1 MVRAMF
7 VAAALGAL
15 VAGRAHA
22 QIVEK
27 KVLTLEGARRAI
39 AAAEA
44 EARRNKAGGI
54 IAVVDDGGNLMALER
69 LEGTFAA
76 GARVSI
82 GKART
87 AALFKKPTRFFEELI
102 NKGRTAMTAVEDFTP
117 LIGGVPIVIEG
128 QIVGAIGVS
137 GANSA
142 QQDEELA
149 LAGAAAVT
157 GAGATMS
164 ITYFRGAEVAEAF
177 VKGRP
182 LVEVANYK
190 VHASHRDGAG
200 KAEVHLRDTD
210 IIHVL
215 HGKATLVTGGT
226 VLEGQTIEP
235 DEIRGAG
242 LQGGDTR
249 HLAEGDVVVVP
260 SGVPH
265 WFQQASAPFNYY
277 VVKVR

>member
-1 MVRAMF
+1 MIRAIVF
-7 VAAALGAL
+7 AAL
-15 VAGRAHA
+15 VAAVPARAQVA
-22 QIVEK
+22 GK
-27 KVLTLEGARRAI
+27 KSLTLDGARRAI

-44 EARRNKAGGI
+44 EAHKDQAAGV
-54 IAVVDDGGNLMALER
+54 IAVVDPGGNLIALER
-69 LEGTFAA
+69 LEGSFAA
-76 GARVSI
+76 GAKVSI

-102 NKGRTAMTAVEDFTP
+102 NKGRTAMSGLDDFTP
-117 LIGGVPIVIEG
+117 LIGGVPIAIDGE
-128 QIVGAIGVS
+128 IVGAIGVS

-142 QQDEELA
+142 QQDEEVA

-157 GAGATMS
+157 AASTTASVTHLGG
-164 ITYFRGAEVAEAF
+164 REVSQAF
-177 VKGRP
+177 VQGRP
-182 LVEVANYK
+182 LIETANYK
-190 VHASHRDGAG
+190 IHASHRDGAG

-226 VLEGQTIEP
+226 VVDGQTVEP
-235 DEIRGAG
+235 DEIRGSSVK
-242 LQGGDTR
+242 GGEVQ
-249 HLAEGDVVVVP
+249 HLAEGDVLVVP

-265 WFQQASAPFNYY
+265 WFQQASSPFDYY

>member
-1 MVRAMF
+1 MLRALF
-7 VAAALGAL
+7 VITALSAATA
-15 VAGRAHA
+15 AHA
-22 QIVEK
+22 QVAEK

-44 EARRNKAGGI
+44 DARQKNAGGI
-54 IAVVDDGGNLMALER
+54 IAVVDDGGNLIALER

-87 AALFKKPTRFFEELI
+87 AALFKKPTRLFEELI
-102 NKGRTAMTAVEDFTP
+102 NKGRTAMAAIEDFTP
-117 LIGGVPIVIEG
+117 LIGGVPIVSDG

-157 GAGATMS
+157 AAGAKAS
-164 ITYFRGAEVAEAF
+164 ITYLPGAQVAEAF
-177 VKGRP
+177 AKGRP
-182 LVEVANYK
+182 LIEVANYK

-215 HGKATLVTGGT
+215 QGKATLVTGGT
-226 VLEGQTIEP
+226 VLEAQSIEP

-242 LQGGDTR
+242 LHGGDVR

>member
-1 MVRAMF
+1 MKQRPM
-7 VAAALGAL
+7 
-15 VAGRAHA
+15 
-22 QIVEK
+22 
-27 KVLTLEGARRAI
+27 LTLEDCKKI
-39 AAAEA
+39 TAAAEA

>member
-1 MVRAMF
+1 MVRSLF
-7 VAAALGAL
+7 VAAALGAML
-15 VAGRAHA
+15 AVPARAQVAER
-22 QIVEK
+22 

-44 EARRNKAGGI
+44 EARRKNAGGI
-54 IAVVDDGGNLMALER
+54 IAVVDGGGNLMALER
-69 LEGTFAA
+69 LEGTFPA

-102 NKGRTAMTAVEDFTP
+102 NKGRTAMAALDDFTP
-117 LIGGVPIVIEG
+117 LIGGVPIVIED

-149 LAGAAAVT
+149 LAGAAAVM
-157 GAGATMS
+157 GAGATAS
-164 ITYFRGAEVAEAF
+164 VTYLRGAEVAEAF
-177 VKGRP
+177 TKGRP
-182 LVEVANYK
+182 LLEMANYK

-226 VLEGQTIEP
+226 VLEGQSTEP

-242 LQGGDTR
+242 LQGGDVR

-265 WFQQASAPFNYY
+265 WFQQASAPFDYY

>member
-1 MVRAMF
+1 MVRAIL
-7 VAAALGAL
+7 VAAALAA
-15 VAGRAHA
+15 VMPVPAHA
-22 QIVEK
+22 QVMEK
-27 KVLTLEGARRAI
+27 KVLTLDGARRAI

-44 EARRNKAGGI
+44 DARRNKAGGI
-54 IAVVDDGGNLMALER
+54 IAVVDDGGNLIALER

-102 NKGRTAMTAVEDFTP
+102 NKGRTAMAAIEDFTP
-117 LIGGVPIVIEG
+117 LIGGVPIVIDG

-157 GAGATMS
+157 GAGATAS
-164 ITYFRGAEVAEAF
+164 ITYLRGTEVAEAF

-215 HGKATLVTGGT
+215 HGKATLVTGGS
-226 VLEGQTIEP
+226 VLEGQNIEP

-242 LQGGDTR
+242 LQGGDVR
-249 HLAEGDVVVVP
+249 HLAEGDVLVVP

-265 WFQQASAPFNYY
+265 WFQQASAPFDYY

>member
-1 MVRAMF
+1 MIRAML
-7 VAAALGAL
+7 VAAALAAVVVGPA
-15 VAGRAHA
+15 RA
-22 QIVEK
+22 QVVEK

-44 EARRNKAGGI
+44 EARRDKAGGI
-54 IAVVDDGGNLMALER
+54 IAVVDDGGNLIALER

-76 GARVSI
+76 GARISI

-102 NKGRTAMTAVEDFTP
+102 NKSRTAMAALDDFTP
-117 LIGGVPIVIEG
+117 LIGGVPIVIDG

-157 GAGATMS
+157 GASATAS
-164 ITYFRGAEVAEAF
+164 ITYLRGAEVAEAF

-226 VLEGQTIEP
+226 VIDGQSTEP
-235 DEIRGAG
+235 DEIRGTG
-242 LQGGDTR
+242 LQGGDVR
-249 HLAEGDVVVVP
+249 HLAEGDVMVVP

-265 WFQQASAPFNYY
+265 WFQQASAPFDYY

>member
-1 MVRAMF
+1 MVRSML
-7 VAAALGAL
+7 VATALCAALAVPAQAQ
-15 VAGRAHA
+15 VAER
-22 QIVEK
+22 
-27 KVLTLEGARRAI
+27 KVLTLDGARRAI

-44 EARRNKAGGI
+44 EARRKNAGGI
-54 IAVVDDGGNLMALER
+54 VAVVDEGGNLIALER
-69 LEGTFAA
+69 LEGTFPA

-87 AALFKKPTRFFEELI
+87 AALFRKPTRFFEELI
-102 NKGRTAMTAVEDFTP
+102 NKGRTAMAAIEDFTP
-117 LIGGVPIVIEG
+117 LIGGVPIVIDN

-149 LAGAAAVT
+149 LAGAAAV
-157 GAGATMS
+157 AGAATAS
-164 ITYFRGAEVAEAF
+164 VTYLRGAEVAEAF
-177 VKGRP
+177 AKGRP
-182 LVEVANYK
+182 LLEMANYK

-226 VLEGQTIEP
+226 VVEGQSTEP

-242 LQGGDTR
+242 LQGGEVR

>member
-1 MVRAMF
+1 MVRALL
-7 VAAALGAL
+7 VAAALGAM
-15 VAGRAHA
+15 VAVPAHA
-22 QIVEK
+22 QVVEK

-87 AALFKKPTRFFEELI
+87 AALFKKPTRFFEEVI

-149 LAGAAAVT
+149 LAGAAAVA
-157 GAGATMS
+157 GAGPTAS
-164 ITYFRGAEVAEAF
+164 IAYFRGAEVAEAF

-182 LVEVANYK
+182 LIEVANYK

-226 VLEGQTIEP
+226 VLDGQSIEA
-235 DEIRGAG
+235 DEIRGTG
-242 LQGGDTR
+242 LQGGDVR

-265 WFQQASAPFNYY
+265 WFQQASAPFDYY

>member
-1 MVRAMF
+1 MVRAML
-7 VAAALGAL
+7 VAAALGAA
-15 VAGRAHA
+15 VAVPAHA
-22 QIVEK
+22 QVMEK

-54 IAVVDDGGNLMALER
+54 IAVVDDGGNLIALER
-69 LEGTFAA
+69 IDGTFTA

-102 NKGRTAMTAVEDFTP
+102 NKGRTAMAALEDFTP

-157 GAGATMS
+157 GNGESAS
-164 ITYFRGAEVAEAF
+164 ITYLPGKEVAEAF

-182 LVEVANYK
+182 LLEVANYK

-215 HGKATLVTGGT
+215 HGKATLVTGGM
-226 VLEGQTIEP
+226 VLDGQSVEP
-235 DEIRGAG
+235 DRSEERRVGKEC
-242 LQGGDTR
+242 R
-249 HLAEGDVVVVP
+249 SRWSPYH
-260 SGVPH
+260 
-265 WFQQASAPFNYY
+265 
-277 VVKVR
+277 

>member
-1 MVRAMF
+1 MIREML
-7 VAAALGAL
+7 VAAALAAVVVGPA
-15 VAGRAHA
+15 RA
-22 QIVEK
+22 QVVEK

-44 EARRNKAGGI
+44 EARRDKAGGI
-54 IAVVDDGGNLMALER
+54 IAVVDDGGNLIALER

-76 GARVSI
+76 GARISI

-102 NKGRTAMTAVEDFTP
+102 NKSRTAMAALDDFTP
-117 LIGGVPIVIEG
+117 LIGGVPIVIDG

-157 GAGATMS
+157 GASATAS
-164 ITYFRGAEVAEAF
+164 ITYLRGAEVAEAF

-226 VLEGQTIEP
+226 VIDGQSTEP
-235 DEIRGAG
+235 DEIRGTG
-242 LQGGDTR
+242 LQGGDVR
-249 HLAEGDVVVVP
+249 HLAEGDVMVVP

-265 WFQQASAPFNYY
+265 WFQQASAPFDYY

>member
-1 MVRAMF
+1 MVRARF

-265 WFQQASAPFNYY
+265 WFQQASAPFDYY

>member
-1 MVRAMF
+1 MMRAMF
-7 VAAALGAL
+7 VAAAVAAVL
-15 VAGRAHA
+15 VGPARA
-22 QIVEK
+22 QVVEK

-44 EARRNKAGGI
+44 EARRNSAGGI
-54 IAVVDDGGNLMALER
+54 IAVVDDGGNLIALER

-102 NKGRTAMTAVEDFTP
+102 NKGRTAMAALDDFTP
-117 LIGGVPIVIEG
+117 LIGGVPIVIDG
-128 QIVGAIGVS
+128 RIVGAIGVS

-157 GAGATMS
+157 GVATAS
-164 ITYFRGAEVAEAF
+164 VTYLRGAEVAEAF

-190 VHASHRDGAG
+190 VHASHRDGGG

-226 VLEGQTIEP
+226 VIEGQSTEA
-235 DEIRGAG
+235 DEIRGTG
-242 LQGGDTR
+242 LQGGDVR
-249 HLAEGDVVVVP
+249 HLAEGDVMVVP

-265 WFQQASAPFNYY
+265 WFQQASTPFDYY

>member
-1 MVRAMF
+1 MVRARF

-54 IAVVDDGGNLMALER
+54 IAVVDDAGNLMALER
-69 LEGTFAA
+69 VEGTFAS
-76 GARVSI
+76 GARVSL
-82 GKART
+82 GKACT
-87 AALFKKPTRFFEELI
+87 AALFRKPTRFFEELI

>member
-1 MVRAMF
+1 MVRAIL
-7 VAAALGAL
+7 VAAALAA
-15 VAGRAHA
+15 VMPVPAHA
-22 QIVEK
+22 QVMEK
-27 KVLTLEGARRAI
+27 KVLTLDGARRAI

-44 EARRNKAGGI
+44 DARRNKAGGI
-54 IAVVDDGGNLMALER
+54 IAVVDDGGNLIALER

-102 NKGRTAMTAVEDFTP
+102 NKGRTAMAAIDDFTP
-117 LIGGVPIVIEG
+117 LIGGVPIVIDG

-157 GAGATMS
+157 GAGATAS
-164 ITYFRGAEVAEAF
+164 ITYLRGTEVAEAF

-215 HGKATLVTGGT
+215 HGKATLVTGGS
-226 VLEGQTIEP
+226 VLEGQNIEP

-242 LQGGDTR
+242 LQGGDVR
-249 HLAEGDVVVVP
+249 HLAEGDVLVVP

-265 WFQQASAPFNYY
+265 WFQQASAPFDYY

>member
-1 MVRAMF
+1 MVRARF

-87 AALFKKPTRFFEELI
+87 AALFEKPTRFFEELI

>member
-1 MVRAMF
+1 MIREML
-7 VAAALGAL
+7 VAAALAAVVVGPA
-15 VAGRAHA
+15 RA
-22 QIVEK
+22 QVVEK

-44 EARRNKAGGI
+44 EARRDKAGGI
-54 IAVVDDGGNLMALER
+54 IAVVDDGGNLIALER

-76 GARVSI
+76 GARISI

-102 NKGRTAMTAVEDFTP
+102 NKSRTAMAALDDFTP
-117 LIGGVPIVIEG
+117 LIGGVPIVIDG

-142 QQDEELA
+142 QQDEEVA

-157 GAGATMS
+157 GAGATAS
-164 ITYFRGAEVAEAF
+164 ITYLRGADVAEAF

-226 VLEGQTIEP
+226 VIDGQSTEP
-235 DEIRGAG
+235 DEIRGTG
-242 LQGGDTR
+242 LQGGDVR
-249 HLAEGDVVVVP
+249 HLAEGDVMVVP

-265 WFQQASAPFNYY
+265 WFQQASAPFDYY

>member
-1 MVRAMF
+1 MIRAML
-7 VAAALGAL
+7 VAAALAAVVVGPA
-15 VAGRAHA
+15 RA
-22 QIVEK
+22 QVVEK

-44 EARRNKAGGI
+44 EARRDKAGGI
-54 IAVVDDGGNLMALER
+54 IAVVDDGGNLIALER

-76 GARVSI
+76 GARISI

-102 NKGRTAMTAVEDFTP
+102 NKSRIAMAALDDFTP
-117 LIGGVPIVIEG
+117 LIGGVPIVIDG

-157 GAGATMS
+157 GASATAS
-164 ITYFRGAEVAEAF
+164 ITYLRGAEVAEAF

-182 LVEVANYK
+182 LVEVANYR

-226 VLEGQTIEP
+226 VIDGQSTEP
-235 DEIRGAG
+235 DEIRGTG
-242 LQGGDTR
+242 LQGGDVR
-249 HLAEGDVVVVP
+249 HLAEGDVMVVP

-265 WFQQASAPFNYY
+265 WFQQASAPFDYY

>member
-1 MVRAMF
+1 MVRARF

-226 VLEGQTIEP
+226 VIDGQSTEP
-235 DEIRGAG
+235 DEIRGTG
-242 LQGGDTR
+242 LQGGDVR
-249 HLAEGDVVVVP
+249 HLAEGDVMVVP
-260 SGVPH
+260 NGVPH
-265 WFQQASAPFNYY
+265 WFQQASAPFDYY